1 MTQTV
6 IVAFENA
13 ANGAR
18 IREMLESEGEF
29 SVLVCRSAAEVKRS
43 VHKQHRSLI
52 VCGFKLADE
61 TCEELFHDL
70 PEGCFMLMIGPQA
83 RLELSET
90 EGIFKLQS
98 PVRRGELLASVRML
112 VQFQRYI
119 PREKG
124 PARRGEEEQELIQ
137 RAKAVLMDRHG
148 MTEEQAHRFLQ
159 KQSMDNGAKLT
170 DTARLVLADQ

>member
-1 MTQTV
+1 MAQTV
-6 IVAFENA
+6 IVAFESEDNS
-13 ANGAR
+13 AR
-18 IREMLESEGEF
+18 IREILESGGEF
-29 SVLVCRSAAEVKRS
+29 SCLVCRSAAEVKRAAS
-43 VHKQHRSLI
+43 KQHRCI
-52 VCGFKLADE
+52 VVCGFKLADE
-61 TCEELFHDL
+61 TCEDLFYDL
-70 PEGCFMLMIGPQA
+70 RPDCFMLMVGSQA

-112 VQFQRYI
+112 VQFQRYV

-124 PARRGEEEQELIQ
+124 PAKRGQEEQRLIV

>member
-1 MTQTV
+1 MMQDV
-6 IVAFENA
+6 VVAFESD
-13 ANGAR
+13 ANSAK
-18 IREMLESEGEF
+18 IKEILESEGEF
-29 SVLVCRSAAEVKRS
+29 SCLVCRSAAEVKRI

-70 PEGCFMLMIGPQA
+70 PAGCFMLMIATQT

-98 PVRRGELLASVRML
+98 PIRRGELLASVRML
-112 VQFQRYI
+112 AQFQRYV
-119 PREKG
+119 PWEKA
-124 PARRGEEEQELIQ
+124 PARRGGEEQRLIDQ
-137 RAKAVLMDRHG
+137 AKAVLMDRHG

-170 DTARLVLADQ
+170 DPARLVLADQ

>member
-6 IVAFENA
+6 IVAFEGDGNS
-13 ANGAR
+13 AR
-18 IREMLESEGEF
+18 IREILESEGEF
-29 SVLVCRSAAEVKRS
+29 SCLVCRSAAEVKRA

-52 VCGFKLADE
+52 VCGFKLADG

-70 PEGCFMLMIGPQA
+70 QPDCFMLLVGAQA
-83 RLELSET
+83 RLELIET
-90 EGIFKLQS
+90 EGIFKIQS
-98 PVRRGELLASVRML
+98 PIRRGELLASVRML

-124 PARRGEEEQELIQ
+124 PAKRGEEEQQLIA

-170 DTARLVLADQ
+170 DTARLVLADR

>member
-6 IVAFENA
+6 IVAFEGDSNNA
-13 ANGAR
+13 K
-18 IREMLESEGEF
+18 IREILESEGEF
-29 SVLVCRSAAEVKRS
+29 SCLVCRSAAEVKRT
-43 VHKQHRSLI
+43 VHKQHRCII

-61 TCEELFHDL
+61 TCENLFYDL
-70 PEGCFMLMIGPQA
+70 PTGCFMLMVSSQTK
-83 RLELSET
+83 LELSET
-90 EGIFKLQS
+90 EGIFKLQA
-98 PVRRGELLASVRML
+98 PARRGELLASVRML
-112 VQFQRYI
+112 AQFQRYV
-119 PREKG
+119 PRERG
-124 PARRGEEEQELIQ
+124 PAKRGEEEQRLIA

>member
-1 MTQTV
+1 MQTV
-6 IVAFENA
+6 IVAFESGSISTN
-13 ANGAR
+13 
-18 IREMLESEGEF
+18 IREILESGGEF
-29 SVLVCRSAAEVKRS
+29 SCLVCRSAAEVKRL
-43 VHKQHRSLI
+43 VHKHHRCII

-61 TCEELFHDL
+61 TCENLFYDL
-70 PEGCFMLMIGPQA
+70 PKGCFMLMVAPQV
-83 RLELSET
+83 RLELSEN

-98 PVRRGELLASVRML
+98 PVRRGELLASMRML
-112 VQFQRYI
+112 AQFQRYI

-124 PARRGEEEQELIQ
+124 PARRDEEERKLIAQ
-137 RAKAVLMDRHG
+137 AKAVLMDRHG

>member
-6 IVAFENA
+6 IVAFEGS
-13 ANGAR
+13 ANSAK
-18 IREMLESEGEF
+18 IKEILESGGEF
-29 SVLVCRSAAEVKRS
+29 SCLVCRSAAEVKRAAG
-43 VHKQHRSLI
+43 KQQECI
-52 VCGFKLADE
+52 VVCGFKLADE

-70 PEGCFMLMIGPQA
+70 PAGCFMLMVGPRT

-98 PVRRGELLASVRML
+98 PMRRGELLASVRML
-112 VQFQRYI
+112 TQFQRYI

-124 PARRGEEEQELIQ
+124 PARRGGEEQKLIAQ
-137 RAKAVLMDRHG
+137 AKAVLMDRHG

-170 DTARLVLADQ
+170 DTARLVLAEQ

>member
-6 IVAFENA
+6 IVAFENDS
-13 ANGAR
+13 NSAR
-18 IREMLESEGEF
+18 IREILESEGEF
-29 SVLVCRSAAEVKRS
+29 SCLVCRGGAEVRRT
-43 VHKQHRSLI
+43 VHKQQRCI
-52 VCGFKLADE
+52 VVCGFKLADE
-61 TCEELFHDL
+61 TCEELYHDL
-70 PEGCFMLMIGPQA
+70 RSDCFMLMVAPQA

-98 PVRRGELLASVRML
+98 PIRRGELLASVRML

-124 PARRGEEEQELIQ
+124 PAQRGEEEQTLIAQ
-137 RAKAVLMDRHG
+137 AKAVLMDRHG

-159 KQSMDNGAKLT
+159 KQSMDNGAKLA
-170 DTARLVLADQ
+170 DTARLVLAET

>member
-1 MTQTV
+1 MAQTV
-6 IVAFENA
+6 IVAFEGDSNS
-13 ANGAR
+13 AR
-18 IREMLESEGEF
+18 IREILESEGEF
-29 SVLVCRSAAEVKRS
+29 SCLVCRGGAEVRRT
-43 VHKQHRSLI
+43 VHKQQRCI
-52 VCGFKLADE
+52 VVCGFKLADE
-61 TCEELFHDL
+61 TCEELYHDL
-70 PEGCFMLMIGPQA
+70 PAGCFMLMIAPQA
-83 RLELSET
+83 RLELIGA
-90 EGIFKLQS
+90 EGIFRLQS

-119 PREKG
+119 PGEKG
-124 PARRGEEEQELIQ
+124 TVRRDGEERRLIR

>member
-1 MTQTV
+1 MQTV
-6 IVAFENA
+6 IVAFESDSNS
-13 ANGAR
+13 AR
-18 IREMLESEGEF
+18 IREILESEGEF
-29 SVLVCRSAAEVKRS
+29 SCLGCRSAAEVKRI
-43 VHKQHRSLI
+43 VHKQHQCII

-70 PEGCFMLMIGPQA
+70 PGGCFMLMIASQA

-112 VQFQRYI
+112 VQFQRYA
-119 PREKG
+119 PKEMG
-124 PARRGEEEQELIQ
+124 PAKRGEEERKLIAQ
-137 RAKAVLMDRHG
+137 AKAVLMDRHG
-148 MTEEQAHRFLQ
+148 MSEEQAHRFLQ

-170 DTARLVLADQ
+170 DTARLVLAEQ

>member
-1 MTQTV
+1 MTHTV
-6 IVAFENA
+6 IVAFEGT
-13 ANGAR
+13 ANGAK
-18 IREMLESEGEF
+18 IKEILESEGEF
-29 SVLVCRSAAEVKRS
+29 SCLVCRSAAEVKRAAN
-43 VHKQHRSLI
+43 KQHRCII

-61 TCEELFHDL
+61 TCEDLFYDL
-70 PEGCFMLMIGPQA
+70 PAGCFMLMVAPQSK
-83 RLELSET
+83 LELNGT

-124 PARRGEEEQELIQ
+124 PAKRDGEEQRLIQ

-148 MTEEQAHRFLQ
+148 MTEAQAHRFLQ

>member
-6 IVAFENA
+6 IVAFEGDTS
-13 ANGAR
+13 GAKVKE
-18 IREMLESEGEF
+18 ILESAGEF
-29 SVLVCRSAAEVKRS
+29 SCLVCRSAAEVKRA
-43 VHKQHRSLI
+43 VHKQQHSLV

-61 TCEELFHDL
+61 TCEDLFHDL
-70 PEGCFMLMIGPQA
+70 PAGCFMLMVAPQA
-83 RLELSET
+83 KLEMSES

-98 PVRRGELLASVRML
+98 PIRRGELLASVRML
-112 VQFQRYI
+112 AQFQRYI

-124 PARRGEEEQELIQ
+124 PAKRSEEERRLIAQ
-137 RAKAVLMDRHG
+137 AKAVLMDRHG